1 MKRNLIVAAVVLAAI
16 VLASYFA
23 ETFAAKFIVII
34 ILAVAAAV
42 ALLVQKQYNKKA
54 LENQAAYFDLKTNL
68 IKTSL
73 DPHFLFN
80 AINSVSYSIH
90 KDDTNTASEN
100 LGTLSKL
107 MRTSLENIG
116 HFDHELSVEVG
127 FIKNYLTLEK
137 FRFKEQFDF
146 TFKMMPYVNDMAKVP
161 SFSIFCLIEN
171 ALKKGVL
178 SRQEPGHI
186 TLTIDEDKNNN
197 VLVVTVSDDGL
208 FRNPKSDTDQPH
220 NIKVLSEMIT
230 RLNAINDQKITIS
243 YSAKE
248 RVDGEPRGCVAEMR
262 IPLDF
267 SYLLKLSVG

>member
-23 ETFAAKFIVII
+23 ETFAEKLIVIL
-34 ILAVAAAV
+34 ILAVATAV
-42 ALLVQKQYNKKA
+42 ALLVQKQQNKKV
-54 LENQAAYFDLKTNL
+54 LESQAAYFDLKTNL

-116 HFDHELSVEVG
+116 HFGHELSVEVG

-186 TLTIDEDKNNN
+186 ALTIDEDKNNN

-220 NIKVLSEMIT
+220 NIKVLSEMVA
-230 RLNAINDQKITIS
+230 RLNAINDQKITIN
-243 YSAKE
+243 YSMKE

-267 SYLLKLSVG
+267 SYLLKPSVG

>member
-1 MKRNLIVAAVVLAAI
+1 MKRNLIIAAAVLVAI
-16 VLASYFA
+16 ALASYFA
-23 ETFAAKFIVII
+23 ETFAAKLIVM
-34 ILAVAAAV
+34 LALAAAAV
-42 ALLVQKQYNKKA
+42 VALLLQKRQCKKS
-54 LENQAAYFDLKTNL
+54 LESQATYFDLKTNL
-68 IKTSL
+68 LKTSL

-116 HFDHELSVEVG
+116 NFGHELSTEVS
-127 FIKNYLTLEK
+127 FIKNYLALEK

-186 TLTIDEDKNNN
+186 ALTIDEDKNNN
-197 VLVVTVSDDGL
+197 TLVVTVTDDGL
-208 FRNPKSDTDQPH
+208 FRNPKTDADQPH
-220 NIKVLSEMIT
+220 NVKVLNELIT
-230 RLNAINDQKITIS
+230 RLNAINDQKIAIS
-243 YSAKE
+243 YSAKD

-267 SYLLKLSVG
+267 SYLLKSSVD

>member
-23 ETFAAKFIVII
+23 ETFAAKLIVIL

-42 ALLVQKQYNKKA
+42 AMLVQKQQNKKA

-107 MRTSLENIG
+107 MRISLENIG
-116 HFDHELSVEVG
+116 HFGHELSVEVG

-197 VLVVTVSDDGL
+197 ALVVTVSDDGL

-267 SYLLKLSVG
+267 SYLLKPSVG

>member
-23 ETFAAKFIVII
+23 ETFAAKLIVIL

-42 ALLVQKQYNKKA
+42 AMLVQKQQNKKA
-54 LENQAAYFDLKTNL
+54 LESQAAYFDLKTNL

-116 HFDHELSVEVG
+116 HFGHELSVEVG